1 MQMKNKLIV
10 LISVA
15 LMMIFLALPVLAQ
28 PVVVTF
34 WEGMG
39 AKLGTTLQTITD
51 LFNKQN
57 PDIQVNLVYLGSGNE
72 VDSKLLTALA
82 ANTLPTMAQVK
93 GPWASMLVS
102 KEVVAPLYKFS
113 NFTEVAS
120 SIYPPLLV
128 SGTFNGNIYTLPFN
142 RDIFDLFLRPQIFEQ
157 AGLPYPKTMD
167 EMAQDAKLLT
177 VVQNGKTVRYG
188 LGFRTT
194 YRQFTAVAYQFG
206 GSYISPD
213 GKITINSP
221 QNVAALTYLVNLVKA
236 GYAYGKFGYFDNEL
250 TTSSVAMLLGG
261 SAELTYDLSDIA
273 GQSDGLVM
281 VPIPSDVTFKPML
294 HGQNIAIF
302 NTATEAQQ
310 QAAWKYLQF
319 LLSPAIQLYW
329 AVQTGYIPVNKQVAN
344 LPDWKNF
351 VAQNQNG
358 VGAIMVGLDQSADY
372 APNLP
377 WWTNAREAI
386 RTAFENAI
394 HLTMTPQE
402 ALDWAQ
408 QQAEQAYASYNA
420 K

>member
-1 MQMKNKLIV
+1 MKNKFMV
-10 LISVA
+10 LISVMLIMA
-15 LMMIFLALPVLAQ
+15 FFALPIFGQ
-28 PVVVTF
+28 KVVVTF

-39 AKLGTTLQTITD
+39 AELGTTLQTITN

-57 PDIQVNLVYLGSGNE
+57 PDIQVNLVYLGSGNAL
-72 VDSKLLTALA
+72 DSKLLAAIA
-82 ANTLPTMAQVK
+82 ANTFPTMAQVK
-93 GPWASMLVS
+93 GPDAAMLVS
-102 KEVVAPLYKFS
+102 KNVVAPLYEFS
-113 NFTEVAS
+113 NFTDVAS
-120 SIYPPLLV
+120 AIYKPLLV
-128 SGTFNGNIYTLPFN
+128 GGMFNGKIYTLPFN
-142 RDIFDLFLRPQIFEQ
+142 RDIFDLFVRPQIFEE
-157 AGLPYPKTMD
+157 AGLNYPKTMD
-167 EMAQDAKLLT
+167 EMANDAKLLT
-177 VVQNGKTVRYG
+177 VIKDGKTVRYG

-194 YRQFTAVAYQFG
+194 YRQFTAVAYQFN

-221 QNVAALTYLVNLVKA
+221 QNIAALTYLVNLVKE
-236 GYAYGKFGYFDNEL
+236 GYAYGKQGYFDNEL

-273 GQSDGLVM
+273 GQADGLVM

-302 NTATEAQQ
+302 NTSTQAEQ

-329 AVQTGYIPVNKQVAN
+329 AVQTGYIPVNEEVTS
-344 LPDWKNF
+344 LPSWKNF
-351 VAQNQNG
+351 VSQNQNG
-358 VGAIMVGLDQSADY
+358 VNAIVVGLDQSADY

-377 WWTNAREAI
+377 WWTNARVAI
-386 RTAFENAI
+386 RTAFENAV
-394 HLTMTPQE
+394 HMTMTPKE

-408 QQAEQAYASYNA
+408 QQAEHAYDSYNS

>member
-1 MQMKNKLIV
+1 MKNKFMI

-15 LMMIFLALPVLAQ
+15 LIMAFFALPVFAQ

-57 PDIQVNLVYLGSGNE
+57 PDIQVKLVYLGSDDD
-72 VDSKLLTALA
+72 VDSKLLTALT
-82 ANTLPTMAQVK
+82 ANNLPTMSQLE
-93 GPWASMLVS
+93 GPWGSVLVS
-102 KEVVAPLYKFS
+102 KGVVAPLYEFPG
-113 NFTEVAS
+113 FTQLAS
-120 SIYPPLLV
+120 SIYAPLLV
-128 SGTFNGNIYTLPFN
+128 SGTFNGKVYTLPFN
-142 RDIFDLFLRPQIFEQ
+142 RDVFDLFVRPQIFEQ
-157 AGLPYPKTMD
+157 AGLSYPKTMN

-206 GSYISPD
+206 GNYVSPD

-221 QNVAALTYLVNLVKA
+221 QNVAALTYLVNLVKE
-236 GYAYGKFGYFDNEL
+236 GYAYGKFDYFDNEL

-281 VPIPSDVTFKPML
+281 VPIPSDVTFRPML
-294 HGQNIAIF
+294 YGNNIAIF
-302 NTATEAQQ
+302 NTATPEQQ

-329 AVQTGYIPVNKQVAN
+329 AVQTGYIPAAKQVAD
-344 LPDWKNF
+344 LSQWQNF
-351 VAQNQNG
+351 VSQNTNG
-358 VGAIMVGLDQSADY
+358 INTIMIGLDQSADY

-377 WWTNAREAI
+377 WWTTASDAI
-386 RTAFENAI
+386 QTAFQNAVNFK
-394 HLTMTPQE
+394 MTPQE

>member
-1 MQMKNKLIV
+1 MKKSLMVLVSIV
-10 LISVA
+10 LMVA
-15 LMMIFLALPVLAQ
+15 FFAFPIFGQ
-28 PVVVTF
+28 QVVVNF

-39 AKLGTTLQTITD
+39 AQLGTTLQTITN

-57 PDIQVNLVYLGSGNE
+57 PNIQVNLVYLGSGNE

-93 GPWASMLVS
+93 GPWAAMLIS
-102 KEVVAPLYKFS
+102 KGVLAPLYEFPG
-113 NFTEVAS
+113 FTDVAS
-120 SIYPPLLV
+120 SVYTPLLV
-128 SGTFNGNIYTLPFN
+128 SGTFNDKIYTLPFN
-142 RDIFDLFLRPQIFEQ
+142 RDIFDLFVRPQIFEQ
-157 AGLPYPKTMD
+157 AGLTYPKTMN

-206 GSYISPD
+206 GSYISSD

-221 QNVAALTYLVNLVKA
+221 QNLAALTYLVNLVKE

-302 NTATEAQQ
+302 NTATPEQQ

-319 LLSPAIQLYW
+319 LLSPDIQLYW
-329 AVQTGYIPVNKQVAN
+329 AVQTGYIPVNKTVAD
-344 LPDWKNF
+344 LSSWKSF

-358 VGAIMVGLDQSADY
+358 VNAIMVGLDQSADY

-408 QQAEQAYASYNA
+408 QQAEQAYASYNS

>member
-1 MQMKNKLIV
+1 MKNKLMV
-10 LISVA
+10 LISFA
-15 LMMIFLALPVLAQ
+15 LIFTFFALPIFGQ
-28 PVVVTF
+28 QVVVTF

-51 LFNKQN
+51 LFNKEN
-57 PDIQVNLVYLGSGNE
+57 PDIKVNLVYLGSGNE
-72 VDSKLLTALA
+72 VDSKLLTALT

-93 GPWASMLVS
+93 GPWAAMLVS
-102 KEVVAPLYKFS
+102 KGVVAPLYEFPG
-113 NFTEVAS
+113 FTQLAS
-120 SIYPPLLV
+120 SIYAPLLV
-128 SGTFNGNIYTLPFN
+128 SGTFNGKIYTLPFN
-142 RDIFDLFLRPQIFEQ
+142 RDIFDLFVRPQMFEE
-157 AGLPYPKTMD
+157 AGLPYPKTMQ

-177 VVQNGKTVRYG
+177 IVKNGKVVRYG

-221 QNVAALTYLVNLVKA
+221 QNVAALTYLVNLVKE
-236 GYAYGKFGYFDNEL
+236 GYAYAKFGYFDNEL

-302 NTATEAQQ
+302 NTATPQEQ

-329 AVQTGYIPVNKQVAN
+329 AMQTGYIPVNKVVAT
-344 LPDWKNF
+344 LPEWKNF
-351 VAQNQNG
+351 VEQNQNG
-358 VGAIMVGLDQSADY
+358 IGAIMVGLDQSADY

-386 RTAFENAI
+386 RTAFENAV
-394 HLTMTPQE
+394 HFTMTPQQ

-408 QQAEQAYASYNA
+408 QQSVIVQQKYLG

>member
-1 MQMKNKLIV
+1 MKKLTI
-10 LISVA
+10 LISVL
-15 LMMIFLALPVLAQ
+15 LMIVLFSASIFAQ

-39 AKLGTTLQTITD
+39 AKLGTTLQTMTD

-72 VDSKLLTALA
+72 VDSKLLTAMS
-82 ANTLPTMAQVK
+82 ANALPTMAQVK
-93 GPWASMLVS
+93 GPWASMLFS
-102 KEVVAPLYKFS
+102 KGFLAPLYEFP
-113 NFTEVAS
+113 NFTQMVS
-120 SIYPPLLV
+120 SIYAPLLV
-128 SGTFNGNIYTLPFN
+128 SGTFNGKIYTLPFN
-142 RDIFDLFLRPQIFEQ
+142 RDIFDLFLRPQMFEQ
-157 AGLPYPKTMD
+157 AGLPYPKTMQ

-206 GSYISPD
+206 GSYISPN
-213 GKITINSP
+213 GQITINST
-221 QNVAALTYLVNLVKA
+221 QNVAALTYLVNLVKE
-236 GYAYGKFGYFDNEL
+236 GYAYAKFGYFDNEL

-281 VPIPSDVTFKPML
+281 VPIPSNVTFKPML
-294 HGQNIAIF
+294 HGQNVAIF

-329 AVQTGYIPVNKQVAN
+329 AVQTGYIPVNEQVAN

-351 VAQNQNG
+351 VSQNQNG

-377 WWTNAREAI
+377 WWTNARDAI

-394 HLTMTPQE
+394 HMTMTPQQ

-408 QQAEQAYASYNA
+408 QQAEQAYESYNS

>member
-1 MQMKNKLIV
+1 MKKLTI
-10 LISVA
+10 LISVL
-15 LMMIFLALPVLAQ
+15 LMIVLFSASIFAQ

-57 PDIQVNLVYLGSGNE
+57 PDIQVKLVYLGSGNE
-72 VDSKLLTALA
+72 VDSKLLTAMS
-82 ANTLPTMAQVK
+82 ANALPTMAQVK
-93 GPWASMLVS
+93 GPWASVLFS
-102 KEVVAPLYKFS
+102 KGFLAPLYEFP
-113 NFTEVAS
+113 NFTQMVS
-120 SIYPPLLV
+120 SIYAPLLV
-128 SGTFNGNIYTLPFN
+128 SGTFNGKIYTLPFN
-142 RDIFDLFLRPQIFEQ
+142 RDVFDLFLRPQMFEQ
-157 AGLPYPKTMD
+157 AGLPYPKTMQ

-206 GSYISPD
+206 GSYISPN
-213 GKITINSP
+213 GQITINST
-221 QNVAALTYLVNLVKA
+221 QNIAALTYLVDLVKE
-236 GYAYGKFGYFDNEL
+236 GYAYAKFGYFDSEL

-261 SAELTYDLSDIA
+261 SAELSYDLSDIA

-281 VPIPSDVTFKPML
+281 VPIPSNVTFKPML
-294 HGQNIAIF
+294 HGQNVAIF

-329 AVQTGYIPVNKQVAN
+329 AVHTGYIPVNKQVAN

-351 VAQNQNG
+351 VSQNQNG
-358 VGAIMVGLDQSADY
+358 VGTIMVGLDQSADY
-372 APNLP
+372 APSLP
-377 WWTNAREAI
+377 WWPKVTDAI

-394 HLTMTPQE
+394 HMTMTPQQ

-408 QQAEQAYASYNA
+408 QQAEQAYESYNS